1 MRYPAEQV
9 DRLAAEYVL
18 GTLHGAARRRFESLM
33 RERADVRAAVWRW
46 ERHLD
51 GIGAGVRPQR
61 PPRRVWKKIR
71 RRTERPQPRETRIGA
86 LWRGLGVGLPV
97 AAAAAWLAFTLLPS
111 AAMDRMAVFA
121 DRDAQALW
129 VVSADLDR
137 GVLKTEAVNAAA
149 AEAGS
154 VYELWTLPETGP
166 PQSLGILAAEG
177 TVEERRMPP
186 RALAA
191 LRRSQSLA
199 ISIEPRGGSPTG
211 SPTGP
216 VVYQASLV
224 TL

>member
-51 GIGAGVRPQR
+51 GIGAGVRPHK
-61 PPRRVWKKIR
+61 PAERVWKKIR
-71 RRTERPQPRETRIGA
+71 RRIEAPRARGTRIGA

-97 AAAAAWLAFTLLPS
+97 AAAAAWLAFTLLPT
-111 AAMDRMAVFA
+111 AAVDRMAVVA
-121 DRDAQALW
+121 GQNAQPLW
-129 VVSADLDR
+129 VISADLDR
-137 GVLKTEAVNAAA
+137 GVLKTEAVA
-149 AEAGS
+149 AEAADPGS
-154 VYELWTLPETGP
+154 VYELWALPEGGP
-166 PQSLGILAAEG
+166 PQSLGVLAADG
-177 TVEERRMPP
+177 TVAERRLPE
-186 RALAA
+186 RALTA
-191 LRRSQSLA
+191 LQQSQSLA

-211 SPTGP
+211 LPTGP